1 LRGGGGEENGNS
13 ITLTG
18 LLNFNDGLW
27 SCCGSERIF
36 VFTTNHIEKLDPA
49 LLRSGR
55 MDMHIFMSYC
65 SKQALKNYLG
75 VDLDDSVLK
84 ELEEVIEMARMT
96 PVDISEVLIKNR
108 RKKEKV
114 VDELLEILKVRAERN
129 GKNGGVREK
138 DDEEEEQEKR
148 ALDSDS
154 PKQESEIK
162 DDFKEGL
169 LEEEEKIK

>member
-1 LRGGGGEENGNS
+1 
-13 ITLTG
+13 
-18 LLNFNDGLW
+18 
-27 SCCGSERIF
+27 
-36 VFTTNHIEKLDPA
+36 
-49 LLRSGR
+49 
-55 MDMHIFMSYC
+55 
-65 SKQALKNYLG
+65 
-75 VDLDDSVLK
+75 LK

-96 PVDISEVLIKNR
+96 PADISEVLIKNR

-138 DDEEEEQEKR
+138 DDEEEEEEQEKR

-162 DDFKEGL
+162 DDCKEGL

>member
-1 LRGGGGEENGNS
+1 VGEW
-13 ITLTG
+13 I
-18 LLNFNDGLW
+18 
-27 SCCGSERIF
+27 CIF
-36 VFTTNHIEKLDPA
+36 
-49 LLRSGR
+49 
-55 MDMHIFMSYC
+55 
-65 SKQALKNYLG
+65 SKQALKILLKNYLG

-84 ELEEVIEMARMT
+84 ELEKVIEMARMT

-114 VDELLEILKVRAERN
+114 VDELWEILKVNAERN